1 MSKARSCPCSA
12 GSRHRPVSRVDLGRG
27 SWLGFAVLAGYGGEK
42 ARQIAPAIGDSF
54 DRRTANGERLAADL
68 LPAEALIKKARRVV
82 AQHPDDRR
90 TAADRDQ
97 TPEHCDHQ
105 APSDTLVLPIR
116 GDVEREHLAGE
127 EATAAVRTAA
137 AEAENGAHRID
148 SNAHVAGLAQDHAP
162 PTELA
167 PPLRQPDQIGG
178 GQQAGI
184 GRAPSLDIELG
195 DAPRISRSRHP
206 NRDLT
211 HGGILPGFV
220 GRGEWY
226 GTAMTRYRRLFLML
240 SVLSVIPPTVPNV
253 AAAEEKPAA
262 AAAASPSTAS
272 QRLGGAEGWTAYLYK
287 EKSPQ
292 F

>member
-12 GSRHRPVSRVDLGRG
+12 GSRHRPVNRVDLGRG

-54 DRRTANGERLAADL
+54 DRRAANRERLAADL
-68 LPAEALIKKARRVV
+68 LPAEALIKEPGRVV
-82 AQHPDDRR
+82 AQHPDDCR

-97 TPEHCDHQ
+97 TPEQCDHQ

-116 GDVEREHLAGE
+116 SDVEREHLARE
-127 EATAAVRTAA
+127 EAIAAVRTAA
-137 AEAENGAHRID
+137 AEAENGTPRID
-148 SNAHVAGLAQDHAP
+148 RDAHVAGLAQDHAP

-167 PPLRQPDQIGG
+167 PPRRQPDQIGG

-184 GRAPSLDIELG
+184 GRAPSLDIETG

-206 NRDLT
+206 DRDLT

-226 GTAMTRYRRLFLML
+226 GTAMTRYRRLCLML
-240 SVLSVIPPTVPNV
+240 SVLSVIPPAVPNAGAAGKKPAT
-253 AAAEEKPAA
+253 AAAT
-262 AAAASPSTAS
+262 SPTIAS
-272 QRLGGAEGWTAYLYK
+272 QRVGN
-287 EKSPQ
+287 
-292 F
+292 